1 MATRQELEDAIEQ
14 VQQGNREMFSLVVE
28 SHHVQI
34 RTYLSALVHDRFDA
48 EDLAQQT
55 FIFAYQHITEYETGT
70 HFIAWLKAIAYNH
83 VRDYRSSFQRNRNAK
98 RDLRDEICRKTV
110 ASVEPVSMDPRLE
123 MLENCVER
131 LPENQ
136 RNFLKAVC
144 SRRATLEEVATE
156 LNRSSTAVRKNL
168 SRLYDTLRV
177 CVEEHVERSGV
188 ST

>member
-1 MATRQELEDAIEQ
+1 LATRQELEDAIEQ

-83 VRDYRSSFQRNRNAK
+83 VRDYRSSFQRNRNATRFAAK
-98 RDLRDEICRKTV
+98 PSPPLSPYRWIRAWKCSKIALNGCRRINATSLRRYAAGV
-110 ASVEPVSMDPRLE
+110 
-123 MLENCVER
+123 
-131 LPENQ
+131 LP
-136 RNFLKAVC
+136 
-144 SRRATLEEVATE
+144 
-156 LNRSSTAVRKNL
+156 
-168 SRLYDTLRV
+168 
-177 CVEEHVERSGV
+177 
-188 ST
+188 